1 MRTAQ
6 KRDIHRLGWAPGAPS
21 SVDDARAAVDA
32 YGPILTN
39 GSGED
44 FLFMHRQMIKMV
56 ADSAGEAAPKPWAGI
71 PAPGPIV
78 MDPEPNDPRPQFP
91 PAGNPNGF
99 AVPPAWHD
107 PDNPVDNHRL
117 PALKSDAYYYAR
129 MNSWDREFKIGL
141 PRRPFAR
148 RARRAARIHGSQ
160 RMHMRWSAIPHD
172 PVTGVPFGGP
182 AGRRIGWQMA
192 ASITITLAS
201 SSPRMSIRCSG
212 VCMAGSMT
220 ASTIGSR
227 PIRLAAH
234 PGAVTE
240 IEHGGV
246 KWFATGAWVKCA
258 DPWSGPPGQMHHGH
272 PHFDERVM
280 REVLKVVA
288 RPASEDPPPPPDA
301 VAERA
306 AVPPYPAFPRVS
318 PLRAFSR
325 PFFPAD

>member
-1 MRTAQ
+1 
-6 KRDIHRLGWAPGAPS
+6 
-21 SVDDARAAVDA
+21 
-32 YGPILTN
+32 
-39 GSGED
+39 
-44 FLFMHRQMIKMV
+44 
-56 ADSAGEAAPKPWAGI
+56 
-71 PAPGPIV
+71 
-78 MDPEPNDPRPQFP
+78 
-91 PAGNPNGF
+91 
-99 AVPPAWHD
+99 
-107 PDNPVDNHRL
+107 
-117 PALKSDAYYYAR
+117 
-129 MNSWDREFKIGL
+129 
-141 PRRPFAR
+141 
-148 RARRAARIHGSQ
+148 
-160 RMHMRWSAIPHD
+160 MHMRWSAIPHD
-172 PVTGVPFGGP
+172 PVTGVPLPG
-182 AGRRIGWQMA
+182 AGRTTNWMANGCFDYDYLGEFFSSHVNPVFWRLHGWVDDRINDWFA
-192 ASITITLAS
+192 AHQT
-201 SSPRMSIRCSG
+201 
-212 VCMAGSMT
+212 
-220 ASTIGSR
+220 
-227 PIRLAAH
+227 AH